1 VWVEIY
7 QKERSMKRTQWI
19 IGSIVLGLLV
29 VSAPAAT
36 IFSDDFAGA
45 DGSPLDAG
53 KWVTS
58 GSASIQG
65 GAGVLSGA
73 TQWANTSVSSTTGA
87 DLTVPGQTATYTC
100 SHVVS
105 GYYMEGNVGVQ
116 GLVDLYFKPDAY
128 GDAFVVSVGG
138 NSLGVLPFGA
148 RTASHT
154 VSIAL
159 TPTTYT
165 ISVTTDANVTNT
177 LAGSYT
183 LPAGYTGGAWFFRT
197 QNNAGWTSSSASID
211 NVRIDVVPEPITVS
225 LLIGGVLFGL
235 RRRRA

>member
-1 VWVEIY
+1 
-7 QKERSMKRTQWI
+7 MKRTPWI
-19 IGSIVLGLLV
+19 ISSIALGLWV

-45 DGSPLDAG
+45 DGSALDAA

-65 GAGVLSGA
+65 GAGVLYGA
-73 TQWANTSVSSTTGA
+73 TQWANTLALSTTGA
-87 DLTVPGQTATYTC
+87 DLTLPGQTVTYTC
-100 SHVVS
+100 SHVVN

-116 GLVDLYFKPDAY
+116 GLVDLYFKPDSY
-128 GDAFVVSVGG
+128 GDAFVVSVAG
-138 NSLGVLPFGA
+138 NSLGQLPFGA

-165 ISVTTDANVTNT
+165 ISVTTDTNVTNT

-183 LPAGYTGGAWFFRT
+183 LPAGYTGGTWFFRT
-197 QNNAGWTSSSASID
+197 QNNASWTGSSASID

-225 LLIGGVLFGL
+225 LLVSGALLGL
-235 RRRRA
+235 RRRQA